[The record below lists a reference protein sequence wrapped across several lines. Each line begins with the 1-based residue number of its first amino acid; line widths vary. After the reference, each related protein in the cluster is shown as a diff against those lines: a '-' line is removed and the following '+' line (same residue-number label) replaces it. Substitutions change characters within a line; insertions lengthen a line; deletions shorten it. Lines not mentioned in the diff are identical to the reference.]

1 MAQVMFRPIAM
12 FAALLI
18 ATSAIIAADPATQ
31 PTTQPIKL
39 KHFDNNTFNFHL
51 DYPDDWTVLEHPVNN
66 QVFSMQTQAP
76 DKADQNL
83 GVMGLRIDTGPANAN
98 DDQLLKQ
105 ISGQMVDYLF
115 NHGGKNIAIKP
126 DKLGDIPARRIS
138 VDTTTSTG
146 TTKAIYIIAVQHHT
160 EYVFNI
166 AAPADQMEKMLPKAE
181 EVVRSFKA
189 EP

>member
-1 MAQVMFRPIAM
+1 MQRFIVI
-12 FAALLI
+12 FAAAMI
-18 ATSAIIAADPATQ
+18 AGSGALIAADPATK
-31 PTTQPIKL
+31 PATKPIKL
-39 KHFDNNTFNFHL
+39 RHFDSSAFNFHL

-76 DKADQNL
+76 GKADQNL
-83 GVMGLRIDTGPANAN
+83 GVMGLRIDTGPATAN

-126 DKLGDIPARRIS
+126 DKLGDIPARRITL
-138 VDTTTSTG
+138 DTAAS
-146 TTKAIYIIAVQHHT
+146 KAVYIVAVLHHT

-166 AAPADQMEKMLPKAE
+166 AAPADQMEKMMSAAS
-181 EVVRSFKA
+181 EVIRSFRVN
-189 EP
+189 E